1 MQMCKQSSAR
11 PKKKHWILADC
22 WGELH
27 STGAASLL
35 KRVSDC
41 NKLYPYWESMKAK
54 KLFKTVD
61 DEVDA
66 LDAINNQMELL

>member
-1 MQMCKQSSAR
+1 
-11 PKKKHWILADC
+11 
-22 WGELH
+22 
-27 STGAASLL
+27 
-35 KRVSDC
+35 
-41 NKLYPYWESMKAK
+41 MKAK

>member
-1 MQMCKQSSAR
+1 
-11 PKKKHWILADC
+11 
-22 WGELH
+22 
-27 STGAASLL
+27 LL